1 MTTESLIRTESVRI
15 PRYRSSPGSCMA
27 LANSIDKDGM
37 RHPICVWTDGT
48 LVSGERRLRAT
59 MLLQRDRINAVFVST
74 IEDAA
79 KRLLADNQDEE
90 LAIPMLPSDRCRLW
104 ARMRILDEPALILRL
119 AAARRRGVELRKQ
132 TQDGARPPG
141 RRSGSNGEEYLLEV
155 LAEPFGLSAATAA
168 RIDRIYR
175 TGYGTDFD
183 ATDEQ
188 RELARQFMKD
198 LDAGKGSIWAFYQ
211 QLLGHSPKKSAPAL
225 KAVAPK
231 QATATGSKQ
240 MSSWDKAL
248 PTLEGLMSALTG
260 LGPPSPDLTPEQVAP
275 YQDRLRKI
283 RREVEILINQMKEHS
298 GK

>member
-1 MTTESLIRTESVRI
+1 MTTESYIRTESVRI

-48 LVSGERRLRAT
+48 LISGERRLRAT
-59 MLLQRDRINAVFVST
+59 MLLKRDRINAVFVNT

-104 ARMRILDEPALILRL
+104 GRMRILDEPAAIRRID
-119 AAARRRGVELRKQ
+119 AARRRGVELRRQ

-141 RRSGSNGEEYLLEV
+141 RSGSNGEEYLLEV
-155 LAEPFGLSAATAA
+155 LAEPFGISAATAA

-175 TGYGTDFD
+175 TGHGTDFD

-188 RELARQFMKD
+188 RELARQLMKD

-211 QLLGHSPKKSAPAL
+211 QLLGHSPKKAAAVP
-225 KAVAPK
+225 KTVAPK
-231 QATATGSKQ
+231 SAAAPGPKQ
-240 MSSWDKAL
+240 LAMWDKAL
-248 PTLEGLMSALTG
+248 PTLEGLMVGLTS
-260 LGPPSPDLTPEQVAP
+260 LGPPSPDLTPEQVMP
-275 YQDRLRKI
+275 YQARLRRI
-283 RREVEILINQMKEHS
+283 RREAEILINQMKEHT